1 MIDASRSRTIVRT
14 TVNIS
19 DERGEQV
26 RALAEAEGVSQSEW
40 LRRAIDAACT
50 PGASPDTSASEAVQA
65 ALKARDEA
73 IEARLRVEAV
83 LAEKTDE
90 IRWLRGE
97 VSKLNDRFTP
107 ALPPP
112 KRRYFWQV
120 WLPREGE

>member
-50 PGASPDTSASEAVQA
+50 PGASPDASASEAVQA

-97 VSKLNDRFTP
+97 VSKLNDKFSP